1 MLNKTFEEIL
11 EESRQIF
18 MENAQQ
24 TASYT
29 MIENLDKVWDL
40 INEYFKDTLQDKGLN
55 MTNNLKNY
63 YDNVIVGKDKE
74 WIKVKNRKKGQRH
87 NKTVAQLAKK
97 IAQDMI
103 LNGLSAE
110 LYLTLDGGAHTGQIK
125 KQYKSYS
132 GAQTTTGSIQS
143 DVIELWNS
151 EFEVDLDMTDSIKK
165 ILLEEDDTN
174 QEVLNLTTM
183 LSTLIKGEWD
193 AIDQYN
199 SVLST
204 LESLDN
210 DLATET
216 LKEIVSEEYIHVGQ
230 LEKLAQDIN
239 PDAEN
244 ITTAYE
250 HDELDHEV

>member
-1 MLNKTFEEIL
+1 
-11 EESRQIF
+11 
-18 MENAQQ
+18 
-24 TASYT
+24 
-29 MIENLDKVWDL
+29 
-40 INEYFKDTLQDKGLN
+40 
-55 MTNNLKNY
+55 MT
-63 YDNVIVGKDKE
+63 
-74 WIKVKNRKKGQRH
+74 
-87 NKTVAQLAKK
+87 
-97 IAQDMI
+97 
-103 LNGLSAE
+103 
-110 LYLTLDGGAHTGQIK
+110 
-125 KQYKSYS
+125 
-132 GAQTTTGSIQS
+132 
-143 DVIELWNS
+143 
-151 EFEVDLDMTDSIKK
+151 KK

-183 LSTLIKGEWD
+183 LSALIKGEWD

-244 ITTAYE
+244 ISTDSA
-250 HDELDHEV
+250 HDDLAH

>member
-1 MLNKTFEEIL
+1 M
-11 EESRQIF
+11 
-18 MENAQQ
+18 A
-24 TASYT
+24 
-29 MIENLDKVWDL
+29 
-40 INEYFKDTLQDKGLN
+40 
-55 MTNNLKNY
+55 
-63 YDNVIVGKDKE
+63 
-74 WIKVKNRKKGQRH
+74 
-87 NKTVAQLAKK
+87 
-97 IAQDMI
+97 
-103 LNGLSAE
+103 
-110 LYLTLDGGAHTGQIK
+110 
-125 KQYKSYS
+125 
-132 GAQTTTGSIQS
+132 
-143 DVIELWNS
+143 
-151 EFEVDLDMTDSIKK
+151 KK

-183 LSTLIKGEWD
+183 LSALIKGEWD

-216 LKEIVSEEYIHVGQ
+216 LKEIVSEEYIYVGQ

-244 ITTAYE
+244 ITTGYE

>member
-1 MLNKTFEEIL
+1 M
-11 EESRQIF
+11 
-18 MENAQQ
+18 A
-24 TASYT
+24 
-29 MIENLDKVWDL
+29 
-40 INEYFKDTLQDKGLN
+40 
-55 MTNNLKNY
+55 
-63 YDNVIVGKDKE
+63 
-74 WIKVKNRKKGQRH
+74 
-87 NKTVAQLAKK
+87 
-97 IAQDMI
+97 
-103 LNGLSAE
+103 
-110 LYLTLDGGAHTGQIK
+110 
-125 KQYKSYS
+125 
-132 GAQTTTGSIQS
+132 
-143 DVIELWNS
+143 
-151 EFEVDLDMTDSIKK
+151 KK

-183 LSTLIKGEWD
+183 LSALIKGEWD

-210 DLATET
+210 ELATET

-244 ITTAYE
+244 ITTGYE

>member
-1 MLNKTFEEIL
+1 M
-11 EESRQIF
+11 
-18 MENAQQ
+18 A
-24 TASYT
+24 
-29 MIENLDKVWDL
+29 
-40 INEYFKDTLQDKGLN
+40 
-55 MTNNLKNY
+55 
-63 YDNVIVGKDKE
+63 
-74 WIKVKNRKKGQRH
+74 
-87 NKTVAQLAKK
+87 
-97 IAQDMI
+97 
-103 LNGLSAE
+103 
-110 LYLTLDGGAHTGQIK
+110 
-125 KQYKSYS
+125 
-132 GAQTTTGSIQS
+132 
-143 DVIELWNS
+143 
-151 EFEVDLDMTDSIKK
+151 KK
-165 ILLEEDDTN
+165 ILLKEDDTD

-183 LSTLIKGEWD
+183 LSALIKGEWD

-244 ITTAYE
+244 ITTGYE

>member
-1 MLNKTFEEIL
+1 M
-11 EESRQIF
+11 
-18 MENAQQ
+18 A
-24 TASYT
+24 
-29 MIENLDKVWDL
+29 
-40 INEYFKDTLQDKGLN
+40 
-55 MTNNLKNY
+55 
-63 YDNVIVGKDKE
+63 
-74 WIKVKNRKKGQRH
+74 
-87 NKTVAQLAKK
+87 
-97 IAQDMI
+97 
-103 LNGLSAE
+103 
-110 LYLTLDGGAHTGQIK
+110 
-125 KQYKSYS
+125 
-132 GAQTTTGSIQS
+132 
-143 DVIELWNS
+143 
-151 EFEVDLDMTDSIKK
+151 KK

-216 LKEIVSEEYIHVGQ
+216 IKEIVSEEYIHVGQ

-244 ITTAYE
+244 ITTGYE

>member
-1 MLNKTFEEIL
+1 M
-11 EESRQIF
+11 
-18 MENAQQ
+18 A
-24 TASYT
+24 
-29 MIENLDKVWDL
+29 
-40 INEYFKDTLQDKGLN
+40 
-55 MTNNLKNY
+55 
-63 YDNVIVGKDKE
+63 
-74 WIKVKNRKKGQRH
+74 
-87 NKTVAQLAKK
+87 
-97 IAQDMI
+97 
-103 LNGLSAE
+103 
-110 LYLTLDGGAHTGQIK
+110 
-125 KQYKSYS
+125 
-132 GAQTTTGSIQS
+132 
-143 DVIELWNS
+143 
-151 EFEVDLDMTDSIKK
+151 KK

-183 LSTLIKGEWD
+183 LSALLKGEWD

-210 DLATET
+210 ELATET

-244 ITTAYE
+244 ITTGYE

>member
-1 MLNKTFEEIL
+1 M
-11 EESRQIF
+11 
-18 MENAQQ
+18 
-24 TASYT
+24 
-29 MIENLDKVWDL
+29 
-40 INEYFKDTLQDKGLN
+40 
-55 MTNNLKNY
+55 
-63 YDNVIVGKDKE
+63 
-74 WIKVKNRKKGQRH
+74 
-87 NKTVAQLAKK
+87 AKR
-97 IAQDMI
+97 
-103 LNGLSAE
+103 
-110 LYLTLDGGAHTGQIK
+110 
-125 KQYKSYS
+125 
-132 GAQTTTGSIQS
+132 
-143 DVIELWNS
+143 
-151 EFEVDLDMTDSIKK
+151 

-183 LSTLIKGEWD
+183 LSALIKGEWD

-244 ITTAYE
+244 ITTGYE

>member
-1 MLNKTFEEIL
+1 M
-11 EESRQIF
+11 
-18 MENAQQ
+18 A
-24 TASYT
+24 
-29 MIENLDKVWDL
+29 
-40 INEYFKDTLQDKGLN
+40 
-55 MTNNLKNY
+55 
-63 YDNVIVGKDKE
+63 
-74 WIKVKNRKKGQRH
+74 
-87 NKTVAQLAKK
+87 
-97 IAQDMI
+97 
-103 LNGLSAE
+103 
-110 LYLTLDGGAHTGQIK
+110 
-125 KQYKSYS
+125 
-132 GAQTTTGSIQS
+132 
-143 DVIELWNS
+143 
-151 EFEVDLDMTDSIKK
+151 KK

-183 LSTLIKGEWD
+183 LSALIKGEWD

-244 ITTAYE
+244 ITTGYE
-250 HDELDHEV
+250 HDELDHEA

>member
-1 MLNKTFEEIL
+1 M
-11 EESRQIF
+11 
-18 MENAQQ
+18 
-24 TASYT
+24 
-29 MIENLDKVWDL
+29 V
-40 INEYFKDTLQDKGLN
+40 
-55 MTNNLKNY
+55 
-63 YDNVIVGKDKE
+63 
-74 WIKVKNRKKGQRH
+74 
-87 NKTVAQLAKK
+87 
-97 IAQDMI
+97 
-103 LNGLSAE
+103 
-110 LYLTLDGGAHTGQIK
+110 
-125 KQYKSYS
+125 
-132 GAQTTTGSIQS
+132 
-143 DVIELWNS
+143 
-151 EFEVDLDMTDSIKK
+151 KK

-183 LSTLIKGEWD
+183 LSALIKGEWD

-244 ITTAYE
+244 IAAGHE

>member
-1 MLNKTFEEIL
+1 
-11 EESRQIF
+11 
-18 MENAQQ
+18 
-24 TASYT
+24 
-29 MIENLDKVWDL
+29 
-40 INEYFKDTLQDKGLN
+40 
-55 MTNNLKNY
+55 MT
-63 YDNVIVGKDKE
+63 
-74 WIKVKNRKKGQRH
+74 
-87 NKTVAQLAKK
+87 
-97 IAQDMI
+97 
-103 LNGLSAE
+103 
-110 LYLTLDGGAHTGQIK
+110 
-125 KQYKSYS
+125 
-132 GAQTTTGSIQS
+132 
-143 DVIELWNS
+143 
-151 EFEVDLDMTDSIKK
+151 KK

-174 QEVLNLTTM
+174 QKVLNLTTM
-183 LSTLIKGEWD
+183 LSALIKGEWD

-244 ITTAYE
+244 ITTGYE

>member
-1 MLNKTFEEIL
+1 M
-11 EESRQIF
+11 
-18 MENAQQ
+18 A
-24 TASYT
+24 
-29 MIENLDKVWDL
+29 
-40 INEYFKDTLQDKGLN
+40 
-55 MTNNLKNY
+55 
-63 YDNVIVGKDKE
+63 
-74 WIKVKNRKKGQRH
+74 
-87 NKTVAQLAKK
+87 
-97 IAQDMI
+97 
-103 LNGLSAE
+103 
-110 LYLTLDGGAHTGQIK
+110 
-125 KQYKSYS
+125 
-132 GAQTTTGSIQS
+132 
-143 DVIELWNS
+143 
-151 EFEVDLDMTDSIKK
+151 KK

-183 LSTLIKGEWD
+183 LSALIKGEWD

-204 LESLDN
+204 LESSDN

-244 ITTAYE
+244 ITTGYE

>member
-1 MLNKTFEEIL
+1 M
-11 EESRQIF
+11 
-18 MENAQQ
+18 A
-24 TASYT
+24 
-29 MIENLDKVWDL
+29 
-40 INEYFKDTLQDKGLN
+40 
-55 MTNNLKNY
+55 
-63 YDNVIVGKDKE
+63 
-74 WIKVKNRKKGQRH
+74 
-87 NKTVAQLAKK
+87 
-97 IAQDMI
+97 
-103 LNGLSAE
+103 
-110 LYLTLDGGAHTGQIK
+110 
-125 KQYKSYS
+125 
-132 GAQTTTGSIQS
+132 
-143 DVIELWNS
+143 
-151 EFEVDLDMTDSIKK
+151 KK

-183 LSTLIKGEWD
+183 LSELIKGEWD

-210 DLATET
+210 ELATET

-244 ITTAYE
+244 ITTGYE

>member
-1 MLNKTFEEIL
+1 M
-11 EESRQIF
+11 
-18 MENAQQ
+18 A
-24 TASYT
+24 
-29 MIENLDKVWDL
+29 
-40 INEYFKDTLQDKGLN
+40 
-55 MTNNLKNY
+55 
-63 YDNVIVGKDKE
+63 
-74 WIKVKNRKKGQRH
+74 
-87 NKTVAQLAKK
+87 
-97 IAQDMI
+97 
-103 LNGLSAE
+103 
-110 LYLTLDGGAHTGQIK
+110 
-125 KQYKSYS
+125 
-132 GAQTTTGSIQS
+132 
-143 DVIELWNS
+143 
-151 EFEVDLDMTDSIKK
+151 KK

-183 LSTLIKGEWD
+183 LSALIKGEWD

-204 LESLDN
+204 RESLDN

-244 ITTAYE
+244 ITTGYE

>member
-1 MLNKTFEEIL
+1 M
-11 EESRQIF
+11 
-18 MENAQQ
+18 A
-24 TASYT
+24 
-29 MIENLDKVWDL
+29 
-40 INEYFKDTLQDKGLN
+40 
-55 MTNNLKNY
+55 
-63 YDNVIVGKDKE
+63 
-74 WIKVKNRKKGQRH
+74 
-87 NKTVAQLAKK
+87 
-97 IAQDMI
+97 
-103 LNGLSAE
+103 
-110 LYLTLDGGAHTGQIK
+110 
-125 KQYKSYS
+125 
-132 GAQTTTGSIQS
+132 
-143 DVIELWNS
+143 
-151 EFEVDLDMTDSIKK
+151 KK

-183 LSTLIKGEWD
+183 LSALIKVEWD

-244 ITTAYE
+244 ITTGYE

>member
-1 MLNKTFEEIL
+1 
-11 EESRQIF
+11 
-18 MENAQQ
+18 
-24 TASYT
+24 
-29 MIENLDKVWDL
+29 
-40 INEYFKDTLQDKGLN
+40 
-55 MTNNLKNY
+55 MT
-63 YDNVIVGKDKE
+63 
-74 WIKVKNRKKGQRH
+74 
-87 NKTVAQLAKK
+87 
-97 IAQDMI
+97 
-103 LNGLSAE
+103 
-110 LYLTLDGGAHTGQIK
+110 
-125 KQYKSYS
+125 
-132 GAQTTTGSIQS
+132 
-143 DVIELWNS
+143 
-151 EFEVDLDMTDSIKK
+151 KK

-183 LSTLIKGEWD
+183 LSALIKGEWD

-210 DLATET
+210 ELATET

-244 ITTAYE
+244 ITTGYE

>member
-1 MLNKTFEEIL
+1 M
-11 EESRQIF
+11 
-18 MENAQQ
+18 A
-24 TASYT
+24 
-29 MIENLDKVWDL
+29 
-40 INEYFKDTLQDKGLN
+40 
-55 MTNNLKNY
+55 
-63 YDNVIVGKDKE
+63 
-74 WIKVKNRKKGQRH
+74 
-87 NKTVAQLAKK
+87 
-97 IAQDMI
+97 
-103 LNGLSAE
+103 
-110 LYLTLDGGAHTGQIK
+110 
-125 KQYKSYS
+125 
-132 GAQTTTGSIQS
+132 
-143 DVIELWNS
+143 
-151 EFEVDLDMTDSIKK
+151 KK

-183 LSTLIKGEWD
+183 LSALIKGEWD

-199 SVLST
+199 SALST

-244 ITTAYE
+244 ITTGYE

>member
-1 MLNKTFEEIL
+1 
-11 EESRQIF
+11 
-18 MENAQQ
+18 
-24 TASYT
+24 
-29 MIENLDKVWDL
+29 
-40 INEYFKDTLQDKGLN
+40 
-55 MTNNLKNY
+55 MT
-63 YDNVIVGKDKE
+63 
-74 WIKVKNRKKGQRH
+74 
-87 NKTVAQLAKK
+87 
-97 IAQDMI
+97 
-103 LNGLSAE
+103 
-110 LYLTLDGGAHTGQIK
+110 
-125 KQYKSYS
+125 
-132 GAQTTTGSIQS
+132 
-143 DVIELWNS
+143 
-151 EFEVDLDMTDSIKK
+151 KK

-183 LSTLIKGEWD
+183 LSALIKGEWD

-244 ITTAYE
+244 ITTGYE
-250 HDELDHEV
+250 HGELDHEV

>member
-1 MLNKTFEEIL
+1 M
-11 EESRQIF
+11 
-18 MENAQQ
+18 A
-24 TASYT
+24 
-29 MIENLDKVWDL
+29 
-40 INEYFKDTLQDKGLN
+40 
-55 MTNNLKNY
+55 
-63 YDNVIVGKDKE
+63 
-74 WIKVKNRKKGQRH
+74 
-87 NKTVAQLAKK
+87 
-97 IAQDMI
+97 
-103 LNGLSAE
+103 
-110 LYLTLDGGAHTGQIK
+110 
-125 KQYKSYS
+125 
-132 GAQTTTGSIQS
+132 
-143 DVIELWNS
+143 
-151 EFEVDLDMTDSIKK
+151 KK

-183 LSTLIKGEWD
+183 LSALIRGEWD

-244 ITTAYE
+244 ITTGYE

>member
-1 MLNKTFEEIL
+1 M
-11 EESRQIF
+11 
-18 MENAQQ
+18 A
-24 TASYT
+24 
-29 MIENLDKVWDL
+29 
-40 INEYFKDTLQDKGLN
+40 
-55 MTNNLKNY
+55 
-63 YDNVIVGKDKE
+63 
-74 WIKVKNRKKGQRH
+74 
-87 NKTVAQLAKK
+87 
-97 IAQDMI
+97 
-103 LNGLSAE
+103 
-110 LYLTLDGGAHTGQIK
+110 
-125 KQYKSYS
+125 
-132 GAQTTTGSIQS
+132 
-143 DVIELWNS
+143 
-151 EFEVDLDMTDSIKK
+151 KK

-183 LSTLIKGEWD
+183 LSALIKGEWD

-244 ITTAYE
+244 IAAGHE
-250 HDELDHEV
+250 HDELDHEA

>member
-1 MLNKTFEEIL
+1 
-11 EESRQIF
+11 
-18 MENAQQ
+18 
-24 TASYT
+24 
-29 MIENLDKVWDL
+29 
-40 INEYFKDTLQDKGLN
+40 
-55 MTNNLKNY
+55 MT
-63 YDNVIVGKDKE
+63 
-74 WIKVKNRKKGQRH
+74 
-87 NKTVAQLAKK
+87 
-97 IAQDMI
+97 
-103 LNGLSAE
+103 
-110 LYLTLDGGAHTGQIK
+110 
-125 KQYKSYS
+125 
-132 GAQTTTGSIQS
+132 
-143 DVIELWNS
+143 
-151 EFEVDLDMTDSIKK
+151 KK
-165 ILLEEDDTN
+165 ILWEEDDTN

-183 LSTLIKGEWD
+183 LSALIKGEWD

-244 ITTAYE
+244 ITTGYE

>member
-1 MLNKTFEEIL
+1 M
-11 EESRQIF
+11 
-18 MENAQQ
+18 A
-24 TASYT
+24 
-29 MIENLDKVWDL
+29 
-40 INEYFKDTLQDKGLN
+40 
-55 MTNNLKNY
+55 
-63 YDNVIVGKDKE
+63 
-74 WIKVKNRKKGQRH
+74 
-87 NKTVAQLAKK
+87 
-97 IAQDMI
+97 
-103 LNGLSAE
+103 
-110 LYLTLDGGAHTGQIK
+110 
-125 KQYKSYS
+125 
-132 GAQTTTGSIQS
+132 
-143 DVIELWNS
+143 
-151 EFEVDLDMTDSIKK
+151 KK

-183 LSTLIKGEWD
+183 LSALIKGEWD

-204 LESLDN
+204 LETLDN

-244 ITTAYE
+244 ITTGYE

>member
-1 MLNKTFEEIL
+1 M
-11 EESRQIF
+11 
-18 MENAQQ
+18 A
-24 TASYT
+24 
-29 MIENLDKVWDL
+29 
-40 INEYFKDTLQDKGLN
+40 
-55 MTNNLKNY
+55 
-63 YDNVIVGKDKE
+63 
-74 WIKVKNRKKGQRH
+74 
-87 NKTVAQLAKK
+87 
-97 IAQDMI
+97 
-103 LNGLSAE
+103 
-110 LYLTLDGGAHTGQIK
+110 
-125 KQYKSYS
+125 
-132 GAQTTTGSIQS
+132 
-143 DVIELWNS
+143 
-151 EFEVDLDMTDSIKK
+151 KK
-165 ILLEEDDTN
+165 ILLEEEDDTN

-183 LSTLIKGEWD
+183 LSALIKGEWD

-244 ITTAYE
+244 ITTGYE

>member
-1 MLNKTFEEIL
+1 
-11 EESRQIF
+11 
-18 MENAQQ
+18 
-24 TASYT
+24 
-29 MIENLDKVWDL
+29 
-40 INEYFKDTLQDKGLN
+40 
-55 MTNNLKNY
+55 MT
-63 YDNVIVGKDKE
+63 
-74 WIKVKNRKKGQRH
+74 
-87 NKTVAQLAKK
+87 
-97 IAQDMI
+97 
-103 LNGLSAE
+103 
-110 LYLTLDGGAHTGQIK
+110 
-125 KQYKSYS
+125 
-132 GAQTTTGSIQS
+132 
-143 DVIELWNS
+143 
-151 EFEVDLDMTDSIKK
+151 KK

-183 LSTLIKGEWD
+183 LSALIKGEWD

-244 ITTAYE
+244 LTTVYQ

>member
-1 MLNKTFEEIL
+1 M
-11 EESRQIF
+11 
-18 MENAQQ
+18 
-24 TASYT
+24 
-29 MIENLDKVWDL
+29 V
-40 INEYFKDTLQDKGLN
+40 
-55 MTNNLKNY
+55 
-63 YDNVIVGKDKE
+63 
-74 WIKVKNRKKGQRH
+74 
-87 NKTVAQLAKK
+87 
-97 IAQDMI
+97 
-103 LNGLSAE
+103 
-110 LYLTLDGGAHTGQIK
+110 
-125 KQYKSYS
+125 
-132 GAQTTTGSIQS
+132 
-143 DVIELWNS
+143 
-151 EFEVDLDMTDSIKK
+151 KK

-183 LSTLIKGEWD
+183 LSALIKGEWD

-244 ITTAYE
+244 ITTGYE

>member
-1 MLNKTFEEIL
+1 M
-11 EESRQIF
+11 
-18 MENAQQ
+18 A
-24 TASYT
+24 
-29 MIENLDKVWDL
+29 
-40 INEYFKDTLQDKGLN
+40 
-55 MTNNLKNY
+55 
-63 YDNVIVGKDKE
+63 
-74 WIKVKNRKKGQRH
+74 
-87 NKTVAQLAKK
+87 
-97 IAQDMI
+97 
-103 LNGLSAE
+103 
-110 LYLTLDGGAHTGQIK
+110 
-125 KQYKSYS
+125 
-132 GAQTTTGSIQS
+132 
-143 DVIELWNS
+143 
-151 EFEVDLDMTDSIKK
+151 KK

-183 LSTLIKGEWD
+183 LSALIKGEWD

-230 LEKLAQDIN
+230 LDKTFGVNLMLMN

-244 ITTAYE
+244 ITTGYE

>member
-1 MLNKTFEEIL
+1 
-11 EESRQIF
+11 
-18 MENAQQ
+18 
-24 TASYT
+24 
-29 MIENLDKVWDL
+29 
-40 INEYFKDTLQDKGLN
+40 
-55 MTNNLKNY
+55 MT
-63 YDNVIVGKDKE
+63 
-74 WIKVKNRKKGQRH
+74 
-87 NKTVAQLAKK
+87 
-97 IAQDMI
+97 
-103 LNGLSAE
+103 
-110 LYLTLDGGAHTGQIK
+110 
-125 KQYKSYS
+125 
-132 GAQTTTGSIQS
+132 
-143 DVIELWNS
+143 
-151 EFEVDLDMTDSIKK
+151 KK

-183 LSTLIKGEWD
+183 LSALIKGEWD

-244 ITTAYE
+244 ITTGYE

>member
-1 MLNKTFEEIL
+1 M
-11 EESRQIF
+11 
-18 MENAQQ
+18 A
-24 TASYT
+24 
-29 MIENLDKVWDL
+29 
-40 INEYFKDTLQDKGLN
+40 
-55 MTNNLKNY
+55 
-63 YDNVIVGKDKE
+63 
-74 WIKVKNRKKGQRH
+74 
-87 NKTVAQLAKK
+87 
-97 IAQDMI
+97 
-103 LNGLSAE
+103 
-110 LYLTLDGGAHTGQIK
+110 
-125 KQYKSYS
+125 
-132 GAQTTTGSIQS
+132 
-143 DVIELWNS
+143 
-151 EFEVDLDMTDSIKK
+151 KK

-183 LSTLIKGEWD
+183 LSALIKGEWD

-210 DLATET
+210 ELATET

-244 ITTAYE
+244 INTGYE

>member
-1 MLNKTFEEIL
+1 M
-11 EESRQIF
+11 
-18 MENAQQ
+18 A
-24 TASYT
+24 
-29 MIENLDKVWDL
+29 
-40 INEYFKDTLQDKGLN
+40 
-55 MTNNLKNY
+55 
-63 YDNVIVGKDKE
+63 
-74 WIKVKNRKKGQRH
+74 
-87 NKTVAQLAKK
+87 
-97 IAQDMI
+97 
-103 LNGLSAE
+103 
-110 LYLTLDGGAHTGQIK
+110 
-125 KQYKSYS
+125 
-132 GAQTTTGSIQS
+132 
-143 DVIELWNS
+143 
-151 EFEVDLDMTDSIKK
+151 KK
-165 ILLEEDDTN
+165 ILLEEDDIN

-183 LSTLIKGEWD
+183 LSALIKGEWD

-244 ITTAYE
+244 ITTGYE